1 VEQKSLLLR
10 SKTTQLQ
17 QAENSMGNAL
27 TQKILITLGFIFAYR
42 VLAYIPVPGVDTSVI
57 ASYFTDANNA
67 LGLANMFS
75 GNAIERLSIISL
87 GIMPYITASIVME
100 LLAATFPTLG
110 QMKKERD
117 GMQKYMQIIRYFT
130 IFITVVQAI
139 GVSMGLQSLTGSSG
153 QSAVMIDPTTF
164 VIIAT
169 FSMLTGTML
178 LMWIGEQITQKGIGN
193 GISLIIFAGIVSGL
207 PSAISNTVQAVNAGE
222 MSFLTILAILG
233 VMLITILAI
242 IYVELGERRV
252 PISYSRKTIMQN
264 QNKRVMNYIPVKVN
278 LSGVIPPIFASAIL
292 MFPLTMLQ
300 SSQNDILVKIADILA
315 PGGVVFN
322 VVTFLLVVFFAFFYA
337 SIAFNAKDISDNL
350 KKQGGFI
357 PGVRPGEHTKEF
369 LNDVASKLTV
379 TGATYLAI
387 ISTVPFVFING
398 MGASFYFGGTAV
410 LIIVQ
415 VALDTMRKV
424 EAQRTMNQYNTLGN
438 VGL

>member
-1 VEQKSLLLR
+1 MS
-10 SKTTQLQ
+10 
-17 QAENSMGNAL
+17 NAL
-27 TQKILITLGFIFAYR
+27 TQKILITLGFLFAYR
-42 VLAYIPVPGVDTSVI
+42 VLAYVPTPGIDLGVIKEFFD
-57 ASYFTDANNA
+57 NNSGNG
-67 LGLANMFS
+67 LGMLNMFS
-75 GNAIERLSIISL
+75 GGAVSRLSIISL

-100 LLAATFPTLG
+100 LLSATFPALG

-130 IFITVVQAI
+130 IFITVIQAI
-139 GVSMGLQSLTGSSG
+139 GVSMGLQSMTGKSG
-153 QSAVMIDPTTF
+153 ASAVMIDHTTF
-164 VIIAT
+164 TVLTT

-207 PSAISNTVQAVNAGE
+207 PSGIANTIRSVNAGE
-222 MSFLTILAILG
+222 MNFLVVLGILAI
-233 VMLITILAI
+233 MLITILVI

-264 QNKRVMNYIPVKVN
+264 QTKRVMNYIPVKVN

-300 SSQNDILVKIADILA
+300 SSTSKMATAVADALSPGGMGFTIATFILVI
-315 PGGVVFN
+315 
-322 VVTFLLVVFFAFFYA
+322 FFAFFYA
-337 SIAFNAKDISDNL
+337 SIAFNAKDIADNL
-350 KKQGGFI
+350 KRQGGFI

-369 LNDVASKLTV
+369 LNEVASRLTGS
-379 TGATYLAI
+379 GAVYLAI
-387 ISTVPFVFING
+387 ISTVPFAIISG
-398 MGASFYFGGTAV
+398 MGAAFYFGGVSV

-415 VALDTMRKV
+415 VALDTMRKI
-424 EAQRTMNQYNTLGN
+424 EAQRTMNQYDTLGN

>member
-1 VEQKSLLLR
+1 
-10 SKTTQLQ
+10 
-17 QAENSMGNAL
+17 MGNAL
-27 TQKILITLGFIFAYR
+27 TQKILITLGFLFAYR
-42 VLAYIPVPGVDTSVI
+42 VLAYIPTPGVDLGVI
-57 ASYFTDANNA
+57 KAFFDSNSNNA
-67 LGLANMFS
+67 LGMANMFS
-75 GNAIERLSIISL
+75 GGAVQRLSIISL

-100 LLAATFPTLG
+100 LLAATFPALG

-139 GVSMGLQSLTGSSG
+139 GVSMGLQSMTGSAG
-153 QSAVMIDPTTF
+153 QSAVMIDPMTF
-164 VIIAT
+164 TVLAT

-207 PSAISNTVQAVNAGE
+207 PAAISNTIRAVNAGE
-222 MSFLTILAILG
+222 MNFLLIIAILA
-233 VMLITILAI
+233 VMLITVFAI

-264 QNKRVMNYIPVKVN
+264 QTKRVMNYIPVKVN
-278 LSGVIPPIFASAIL
+278 LSGVIPPIFASAVL
-292 MFPLTMLQ
+292 MFPLTVLQ
-300 SSQNDILVKIADILA
+300 ASTNTWLTAIADTLA

-322 VVTFLLVVFFAFFYA
+322 VVTFILVVFFAFFYA
-337 SIAFNAKDISDNL
+337 SIAFNAKDIADNL
-350 KKQGGFI
+350 KRQGGFI

-369 LNDVASKLTV
+369 LNEVASRLTGS
-379 TGATYLAI
+379 GAIYLAI
-387 ISTVPFVFING
+387 ISTVPFAIISG
-398 MGASFYFGGTAV
+398 MGASFYFGGVSV

-415 VALDTMRKV
+415 VALDTMRKI
-424 EAQRTMNQYNTLGN
+424 EAQRTMNQYDTLGN

>member
-1 VEQKSLLLR
+1 
-10 SKTTQLQ
+10 
-17 QAENSMGNAL
+17 MGNAL
-27 TQKILITLGFIFAYR
+27 TQKILITLGFLFAYR
-42 VLAYIPVPGVDTSVI
+42 VLAYVPTPGVDLGVI
-57 ASYFTDANNA
+57 KEFFDAN
-67 LGLANMFS
+67 ANNGIGMLSMFS
-75 GNAIERLSIISL
+75 GGAVERLSIISL

-139 GVSMGLQSLTGSSG
+139 GVSMGLQSMTGRTG
-153 QSAVMIDPTTF
+153 QSAIMIDPMMFTVLT
-164 VIIAT
+164 T
-169 FSMLTGTML
+169 FSMLAGTML
-178 LMWIGEQITQKGIGN
+178 LMWFGEQITQKGIGN

-207 PSAISNTVQAVNAGE
+207 PSGIGNTIRAVNAGE
-222 MSFLTILAILG
+222 MNFLMVLAILAI
-233 VMLITILAI
+233 MIITVLAI

-264 QNKRVMNYIPVKVN
+264 QSKRVMNYIPVKVN
-278 LSGVIPPIFASAIL
+278 LSGVIPPIFASAVL

-300 SSQNDILVKIADILA
+300 SSTSDIATTLADALA
-315 PGGVVFN
+315 PGGLIFN
-322 VVTFLLVVFFAFFYA
+322 AATFLLVMFFAFFYA
-337 SIAFNAKDISDNL
+337 SIAFNAKDIADNL
-350 KKQGGFI
+350 KRQGGFI

-369 LNDVASKLTV
+369 LNEVASRLTGSGSV
-379 TGATYLAI
+379 YLAI
-387 ISTVPFVFING
+387 VSTVPFAIVSG
-398 MGASFYFGGTAV
+398 MGASFYFGGVAV

-415 VALDTMRKV
+415 VALDTMRKI

>member
-1 VEQKSLLLR
+1 
-10 SKTTQLQ
+10 
-17 QAENSMGNAL
+17 MGNAL
-27 TQKILITLGFIFAYR
+27 TQKILITLGFLFAYR
-42 VLAYIPVPGVDTSVI
+42 VLAYIPTPGVDLAVI
-57 ASYFTDANNA
+57 KEFFDNNSNNA
-67 LGLANMFS
+67 LGMMNMFS
-75 GNAIERLSIISL
+75 GNAVERLSIISL

-100 LLAATFPTLG
+100 LLSATFPALG
-110 QMKKERD
+110 QMKNERD

-139 GVSMGLQSLTGSSG
+139 GVSMGLQSMTGRSG
-153 QSAVMIDPTTF
+153 AAAVMIDPVMFTVLT
-164 VIIAT
+164 T

-207 PSAISNTVQAVNAGE
+207 PSAIGNTIRAVNAGE
-222 MSFLTILAILG
+222 MNFLVILGILAI
-233 VMLITILAI
+233 MLITVLAI

-264 QNKRVMNYIPVKVN
+264 QTKRVMNYIPVKVN
-278 LSGVIPPIFASAIL
+278 LSGVIPPIFASAVL

-300 SSQNDILVKIADILA
+300 ASSNAWVTGIADALA
-315 PGGVVFN
+315 PGGLVFN
-322 VVTFLLVVFFAFFYA
+322 VVTFLLVMFFAFFYA
-337 SIAFNAKDISDNL
+337 SIAFNAKDIADNL

-369 LNDVASKLTV
+369 LNEVASRLTGS
-379 TGATYLAI
+379 GAIYLAI
-387 ISTVPFVFING
+387 ISTLPFAIISG
-398 MGASFYFGGTAV
+398 MGASFYFGGVSV

-415 VALDTMRKV
+415 VALDTMRKI
-424 EAQRTMNQYNTLGN
+424 EAQRTMNQYDTLGN